1 MVKIHGN
8 WCGPGWTGGQKV
20 DAQDY
25 TGSWNARAIDSLD
38 RACRAHDKACASR
51 GDKGCCSRDDAKLV
65 RRALQI
71 AANPINIIFKPS
83 LAGKA
88 AAVATAMNIAQQ
100 TRRC

>member
-1 MVKIHGN
+1 
-8 WCGPGWTGGQKV
+8 
-20 DAQDY
+20 
-25 TGSWNARAIDSLD
+25 
-38 RACRAHDKACASR
+38 
-51 GDKGCCSRDDAKLV
+51 
-65 RRALQI
+65 LQI